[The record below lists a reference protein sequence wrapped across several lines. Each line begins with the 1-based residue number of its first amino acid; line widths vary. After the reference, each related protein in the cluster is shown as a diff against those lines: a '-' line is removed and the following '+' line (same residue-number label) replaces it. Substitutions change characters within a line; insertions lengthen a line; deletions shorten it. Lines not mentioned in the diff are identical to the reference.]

1 MGSTT
6 DATDMMRE
14 KGVKATAEV
23 ALARLV
29 EGEPAQAEEA
39 REFGRAVLERL
50 RRSPKNHKAKDSK
63 TAPGRSA

>member
-6 DATDMMRE
+6 DATTMMRE

-29 EGEPAQAEEA
+29 EGEPANEEA

-50 RRSPKNHKAKDSK
+50 RRSPKNHKAKDRK
-63 TAPGRSA
+63 AAPGRSA